1 MTFASLLSLLSN
13 SVKEKGTVNIS
24 FPLSAADL
32 TINSLIRHFVVVCF
46 LRVAR
51 SPSSLAYGGKPHPDW
66 STIISARPWRKN
78 LATYTCTH
86 NYTHLSKDHTSNN
99 KSIGFANLGN
109 NAICIFHKDTS
120 SDIEA
125 LRNFVKIEIWIFF
138 FLINRGLLWIFFKSE
153 NLSPVRELAQHNLSI
168 VILPWLSL
176 VNIYN
181 RFPFNDG
188 SKCSRRYFPVHI
200 I

>member
-1 MTFASLLSLLSN
+1 M
-13 SVKEKGTVNIS
+13 
-24 FPLSAADL
+24 SAADL

-78 LATYTCTH
+78 LATYTWTH
-86 NYTHLSKDHTSNN
+86 NYTHLSKDYTSNN

-109 NAICIFHKDTS
+109 NGICIFHKDTS

-125 LRNFVKIEIWIFF
+125 LRNFCKNINLNYS
-138 FLINRGLLWIFFKSE
+138 FLINRWLLWIFFQVRKS
-153 NLSPVRELAQHNLSI
+153 
-168 VILPWLSL
+168 LPS
-176 VNIYN
+176 
-181 RFPFNDG
+181 
-188 SKCSRRYFPVHI
+188 
-200 I
+200 